1 MASRERPGIVLPA
14 ALICVVLIGALVA
27 GAFIATTE
35 ETRMSANA
43 ISEEGALEAAETSV
57 ENRIAQWDA
66 ALADSMALGAK
77 RMAGTTAGQFPST
90 TWLIR
95 LDSTLFWVVAEGRGE
110 SQMAGHAAV
119 VRQRVGVLV
128 RTAMDSTGVSSVFP
142 LDQRAWAALY

>member
-1 MASRERPGIVLPA
+1 VLPA

-43 ISEEGALEAAETSV
+43 VSDESALDAAETGV
-57 ENRIAQWDA
+57 ETQIAQWNA
-66 ALADSMALGAK
+66 ALADSLALGAK
-77 RMAGTTAGQFPST
+77 RMAATTAGQFPST

-95 LDSTLFWVVAEGRGE
+95 LDSTLFWVVAEARSE
-110 SQMAGHAAV
+110 SEMSGHPAV

-128 RTAMDSTGVSSVFP
+128 RTAKDSTGAVSVFP
-142 LDQRAWAALY
+142 LDQRAWAVLY

>member
-1 MASRERPGIVLPA
+1 MARRERSGIVLPA

-43 ISEEGALEAAETSV
+43 VSDESALDAAETSV

-66 ALADSMALGAK
+66 PFADSLALGTM
-77 RMAGTTAGQFPST
+77 RMAATSSSQFPST
-90 TWLIR
+90 TWVIR
-95 LDSTLFWVVAEGRGE
+95 LDSTLFWVVAESRGAD
-110 SQMAGHAAV
+110 QTGGHATT
-119 VRQRVGVLV
+119 VRQRVAVLV
-128 RTAMDSTGVSSVFP
+128 RTAKDSAGATSVFP